1 MFFYICLACLGPV
14 YNSSLYA
21 FDLGLS
27 TVLGQIGHDSQ
38 HGNAARTP
46 IWDEPSETDHTQ
58 KRRPRHSAIYQ
69 IIKALVILRCS
80 YGSDMMLLGVVFG
93 RCEMPSTNI
102 LQENDHAIIIVKRQ
116 FVAYNF

>member
-1 MFFYICLACLGPV
+1 MFFYFSCLGPV

-27 TVLGQIGHDSQ
+27 TVSGQAGHDSQ

-46 IWDEPSETDHTQ
+46 IWDEPSETDHTK
-58 KRRPRHSAIYQ
+58 KRRPRYSAIYQ
-69 IIKALVILRCS
+69 TIKALAILRCS

-93 RCEMPSTNI
+93 KCEMPSTNI
-102 LQENDHAIIIVKRQ
+102 LQENDHAIIMVKRQ
-116 FVAYNF
+116 FVAYNFR